1 MSIKLTDAQLVM
13 LSAAARRDDRSLTPP
28 EKLKGGAADKVA
40 TKLIAAGLVKEVKA
54 KAGTP
59 VWRRDEQN
67 GQFYALKLTA
77 AGAKAI
83 AVNPDDD
90 AGPAGEGQRL
100 GIEVDR
106 SPTFAEQGRAAA
118 GALDAPSAQALASP
132 RAPRV
137 GTKLAQAVEML
148 GATEGATI
156 AELSEAL
163 DWLPHTTRAALTGL
177 RKRGYALTLDRS
189 MRGVAR
195 LIASAGL
202 RMLRMTEQLRWSP
215 KRPRATQPMA
225 HRIRLPRLSDPPL
238 RRRRAAPARP
248 GHREQRDGA
257 AAIIAQ
263 RRRGSAL
270 AAVCAATKPR
280 RIAQPQH
287 PVA

>member
-1 MSIKLTDAQLVM
+1 MSIKLSDTQLVM
-13 LSAAARRDDRSLTPP
+13 LSEAAQRDDRSLTPP

-67 GQFYALKLTA
+67 GQFYALKLTV

-83 AVNPDDD
+83 AVDPDDD

-100 GIEVDR
+100 GIEVGR

-118 GALDAPSAQALASP
+118 GAFDAPSAQALASP

-177 RKRGYALTLDRS
+177 RKRGYAFTLDRS
-189 MRGVAR
+189 D
-195 LIASAGL
+195 AG
-202 RMLRMTEQLRWSP
+202 
-215 KRPRATQPMA
+215 
-225 HRIRLPRLSDPPL
+225 
-238 RRRRAAPARP
+238 
-248 GHREQRDGA
+248 
-257 AAIIAQ
+257 
-263 RRRGSAL
+263 RGSAYRIGG
-270 AAVCAATKPR
+270 AANAAHDGTAPMEPDTSASDAADGASDPSASPVRPASATAPR
-280 RIAQPQH
+280 RSGSTRTSRA
-287 PVA
+287 A